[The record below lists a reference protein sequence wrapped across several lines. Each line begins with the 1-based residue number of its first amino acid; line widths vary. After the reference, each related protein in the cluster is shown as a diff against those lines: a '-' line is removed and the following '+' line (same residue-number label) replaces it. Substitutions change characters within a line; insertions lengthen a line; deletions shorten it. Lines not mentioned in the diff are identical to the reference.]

1 MPGFSPHGP
10 WVNGSSPGLSA
21 SVFTDYDAVLQQLE
35 GDINSVQVVGGTSGT
50 ATCYQVV
57 QGTFKY
63 AIIVFNNF
71 KTAGSAQNLVL
82 PTAFTYGFAIRSEQ
96 TPSTS
101 FLLAAAAQSCNI
113 ITSLPASA
121 SASGGVS
128 SGTTIG
134 GYNQGECRHGC
145 DTLQYAASAS
155 VATNG
160 FHVLE
165 GI

>member
-1 MPGFSPHGP
+1 LA
-10 WVNGSSPGLSA
+10 GSAPGLSA
-21 SVFTDYDAVLQQLE
+21 AYNNNIENFIQQLE
-35 GDINSVQVVGGTSGT
+35 GDAGAVVVNGGTSGT

-63 AIIVFNNF
+63 AIIVYNNF
-71 KTAGSAQNLVL
+71 KTAGSTQNLVL

>member
-10 WVNGSSPGLSA
+10 WVNGSAPGLA
-21 SVFTDYDAVLQQLE
+21 AVVFNDYDAVLQQLE
-35 GDINSVQVVGGTSGT
+35 GDVGSVQVVGGTSGT

-63 AIIVFNNF
+63 AIIVFTNF
-71 KTAGSAQNLVL
+71 KPAGSTQNLVL
-82 PTAFTYGFAIRSEQ
+82 PTAFTYGFTIRNQQ

-101 FLLAAAAQSCNI
+101 YLLAAAAQSCNI

-121 SASGGVS
+121 GASGGVS
-128 SGTTIG
+128 SGTTVA
-134 GYNQGECRHGC
+134 GYSSGECRHGC
-145 DTLQYAASAS
+145 DTLQFAASAS

-160 FHVLE
+160 VTILE
-165 GI
+165 GV